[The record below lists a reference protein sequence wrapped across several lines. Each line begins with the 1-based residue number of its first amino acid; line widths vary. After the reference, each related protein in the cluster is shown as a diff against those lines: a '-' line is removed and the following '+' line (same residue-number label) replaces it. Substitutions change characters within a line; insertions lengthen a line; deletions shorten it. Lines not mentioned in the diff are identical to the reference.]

1 MNGIFAAIAAV
12 SAVLGAYFLFY
23 KGDKKGF
30 LIMSAL
36 MVKAGIICAIAGPVR
51 PAVSFTVFM
60 AGIMYC
66 LYFLAAG
73 TDKIRISKKEYYIT
87 AVILILSLVFF
98 QGCAGKPEMPAIKG
112 EIKLDFT
119 PGELYVS
126 QDDELIVGSQTGTS
140 VKVFGSDLKEKYS
153 FQAGAY
159 PCDIIKQDKK
169 IITADRLSGT
179 VTFFDTAA
187 KEGYSVS
194 TGGQYPSA
202 VAYDAKKGLIY
213 ASNMGSSAVSV
224 IDAAQKKVTGRIES
238 GRWPSALYL
247 SPDGRYLYIA
257 CKYTNT
263 IEVAETEKRQI
274 VFTRAQT
281 GTSPVALLLLNKR
294 ELAVVNEWE
303 YSYNGKGSV
312 TVFDMEKYRITD
324 SMIVPGGP
332 FGGAVSRSKRHIFL
346 SVPLKDEVVSVNVKT
361 GETEYSVK
369 LKPGS
374 LPGSIAVSRDGRRL
388 YAASR
393 TEDKIIV
400 IQVNGLI

>member
-1 MNGIFAAIAAV
+1 MNGIFAAVTAVAA
-12 SAVLGAYFLFY
+12 ALGAYFLFY

-36 MVKAGIICAIAGPVR
+36 MIKAGIICAIAAPAR
-51 PAVSFTVFM
+51 PAVQYTAFM
-60 AGIMYC
+60 AGILYC

-73 TDKIRISKKEYYIT
+73 TDRIKVSGKEYYIT
-87 AVILILSLVFF
+87 ALVLILSLVFF

-126 QDDELIVGSQTGTS
+126 QDDELIAGSQTGTT
-140 VKVFGSDLKEKYS
+140 VKVFGSDLKEKYV

-169 IITADRLSGT
+169 IITSDRLSGT
-179 VTFFDTAA
+179 VTVYDTVS
-187 KEGYSVS
+187 KEVYSVS
-194 TGGQYPSA
+194 TGGKYPSA
-202 VAYDAKKGLIY
+202 AAYDSKKGLIY
-213 ASNMGSSAVSV
+213 AANMGSSSVSV
-224 IDAAQKKVTGRIES
+224 IDTVQKKVSGKIES
-238 GRWPSALYL
+238 GRWPSALFL

-312 TVFDMEKYRITD
+312 TVFDMEKYRITG

-346 SVPLKDEVVSVNVKT
+346 SVPLKDEIVSVNVKT
-361 GETEYSVK
+361 GETEYSIK
-369 LKPGS
+369 LKQGS

-388 YAASR
+388 FVASR
-393 TEDKIIV
+393 TDNKIII